1 MVASNPFLHC
11 RASVTRSICRLR
23 QPDAGD
29 TMPRK
34 RDAEH
39 LPLRQPD
46 AGDTMP
52 RKRNAKEAS

>member
-1 MVASNPFLHC
+1 MP
-11 RASVTRSICRLR
+11 LR

-34 RDAEH
+34 RNAEH